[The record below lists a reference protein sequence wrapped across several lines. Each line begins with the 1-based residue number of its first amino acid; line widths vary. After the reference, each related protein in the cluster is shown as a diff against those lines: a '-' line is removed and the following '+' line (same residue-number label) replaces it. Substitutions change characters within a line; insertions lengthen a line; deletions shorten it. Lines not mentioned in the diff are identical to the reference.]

1 MGDFGSR
8 DNVGFSDGLESV
20 DSECVAFTD
29 LHNLIVSSEM
39 ARWVLTFPKLP
50 LPITFSNSNE
60 SIVSG
65 VYLSACFFTTD
76 NLCSPELA

>member
-8 DNVGFSDGLESV
+8 DNVSFSDSFESV
-20 DSECVAFTD
+20 DSECVPFTD
-29 LHNLIVSSEM
+29 LHNLVVSSEVV
-39 ARWVLTFPKLP
+39 RLVLTFPKLP

-65 VYLSACFFTTD
+65 VYLSACR
-76 NLCSPELA
+76 LCSGG